1 MSANLFDGR
10 KEAALIEQS
19 LIPRVQAIT
28 KQRKNPPKLVSI
40 LVGSD
45 SASRMFIDIKEKRA
59 RAIGMAFERKHYPD
73 SFDPAKV
80 VTFIRE
86 ANEDKHVDG
95 IIVQLP
101 LPEQFERSRVLRAI
115 DPFKDVDGLHPKN
128 FGALIEGT
136 PTFLPPAVLAVQRVL
151 DTYSIDVK
159 GVHVVMLG
167 SGLLIGKPVGL
178 WLLSHGATVTFC
190 HEDTKNIPIKTQQ
203 ADIIISATG
212 VPNVLTQEM
221 IAEGTLVIDFGGIM
235 VDGKLVGDVS
245 RDVQEK
251 AAIVTPV
258 PGGIGPL
265 TVSFLLENTVAA
277 AEKFIA
283 ERY

>member
-1 MSANLFDGR
+1 MSAHIFEGR
-10 KEAALIEQS
+10 KEAARIEQS
-19 LIPRVQAIT
+19 LISRVRAIT
-28 KQRKNPPKLVSI
+28 EQRKNPPKLLSI

-45 SASRMFIDIKEKRA
+45 PASRMFIDIKEKRA
-59 RAIGMAFERKHYPD
+59 RTIGMAFERKHYPD

-86 ANEDKHVDG
+86 ANEDKYVDG

-128 FGALIEGT
+128 FGALVEGT
-136 PTFLPPAVLAVQRVL
+136 PSFLPPAVLAVQRVL

-178 WLLSHGATVTFC
+178 WLLNNGATVTYC
-190 HEDTKNIPIKTQQ
+190 HKDTPNIGIVTQQ
-203 ADIIISATG
+203 ADIIVAATG
-212 VPNVLTQEM
+212 VPGVLTRDMVE
-221 IAEGTLVIDFGGIM
+221 EGAIVVDFGGVM
-235 VDGKLVGDVS
+235 VDGVLQGDANQAVA
-245 RDVQEK
+245 EK
-251 AAIVTPV
+251 ASVVTPV
-258 PGGIGPL
+258 PGGVGPL
-265 TVSFLLENTVAA
+265 TVSFCWRIL
-277 AEKFIA
+277 
-283 ERY
+283 

>member
-1 MSANLFDGR
+1 MSAHMFEGR
-10 KEAALIEQS
+10 KEAARIEQS

-28 KQRKNPPKLVSI
+28 EQRKNPPKLLSI
-40 LVGSD
+40 LVGND
-45 SASRMFIDIKEKRA
+45 PASRMFIDIKEKRA

-86 ANEDKHVDG
+86 ANEDKYVDG

-128 FGALIEGT
+128 FGALVEGT
-136 PTFLPPAVLAVQRVL
+136 PSFLPPAVLAVQRVL

-178 WLLSHGATVTFC
+178 WLLNQGATVTYC
-190 HEDTKNIPIKTQQ
+190 HEDTSNVAIQTQQ

-212 VPNVLTQEM
+212 VSGVLSADM
-221 IAEGTLVIDFGGIM
+221 ITEGTIVIDFGGIM
-235 VDGKLVGDVS
+235 VDGILKGDVNKE
-245 RDVQEK
+245 VAEK
-251 AAIVTPV
+251 AAILTPV
-258 PGGIGPL
+258 PGGVGPL
-265 TVSFLLENTVAA
+265 TVSFLLENTVLAA
-277 AEKFIA
+277 KRFWD
-283 ERY
+283 R

>member
-1 MSANLFDGR
+1 MSAHVFDG
-10 KEAALIEQS
+10 KFAAYEIEQS
-19 LIPRVQAIT
+19 LIPRIEKIKQ
-28 KQRKNPPKLVSI
+28 QRKNPPKLLSI

-45 SASRMFIDIKEKRA
+45 PASRMFIDIKEKRA
-59 RAIGMAFERKHYPD
+59 RFIGMTFERKHYPD

-101 LPEQFERSRVLRAI
+101 LPEQFERLRVLRAI

-136 PTFLPPAVLAVQRVL
+136 PSFLPPAVLAVQRVL
-151 DTYSIDVK
+151 DTYDIDVR
-159 GVHVVMLG
+159 GVHAVMLG

-178 WLLSHGATVTFC
+178 WLLNNGATVTYC
-190 HEDTKNIPIKTQQ
+190 HKDTPNISIKTQQ

-212 VPNVLTQEM
+212 TSGVLSADMVTD
-221 IAEGTLVIDFGGIM
+221 GTLVIDFGGTM
-235 VDGKLVGDVS
+235 VDGVLQGDVQK
-245 RDVQEK
+245 DVADK

-258 PGGIGPL
+258 PGGVGPL
-265 TVSFLLENTVAA
+265 TVSYLLENTVLA
-277 AEKFIA
+277 AERFLD
-283 ERY
+283 R